1 MSKPVNNKIY
11 IGIDNGTSS
20 CGIAILIPN
29 KEAILLKTPTKKCL
43 NYQKEAKHITRIDVP
58 KLQEALGGILNS
70 YPSNIKLCI
79 IERPLVN
86 PMRFNASL
94 SAVRSFEANL
104 ISVEALGL
112 SYQYID
118 SKEWQKA
125 LLPKNLFGSEALKEA
140 SLQVGMRLFPH
151 LKLKKDADSLLMAE
165 YARRNNL

>member
-1 MSKPVNNKIY
+1 MNETVNNKIY
-11 IGIDNGTSS
+11 IGIDNGTTS

-43 NYQKEAKHITRIDVP
+43 NYQKEVKHITRIDVP
-58 KLQEALGGILNS
+58 ALQVTLGEALHDQMM
-70 YPSNIKLCI
+70 SNVLCI
-79 IERPLVN
+79 VERPMVN
-86 PMRFNASL
+86 PARFNVSL

-104 ISVEALGL
+104 IAIEYHGFP
-112 SYQYID
+112 YQYMD

-125 LLPKNLFGSEALKEA
+125 MLPKNLFGSEALKEA
-140 SLQVGMRLFPH
+140 SLQVGMRLFPY